1 MKTKKTTKKRS
12 GKKSRRAKRILDPLG
27 QLAPIGTYCG
37 LTAAQADAALQ
48 TKILALMQD
57 CPEVVATGEVTEP
70 TGEKFKFTIYSDVRK
85 AIDPWLV
92 KHRLTFIP
100 YSDEK
105 HPTVLTQAGGWHYLT
120 THYRLGDA
128 ETGYYI
134 IVPGCGI
141 GLNRWWAADS
151 AGTLALKHALMEAL
165 HIRWD
170 NRSAV
175 ERMLAGGTEI
185 IGDIVKEVMRQLA
198 EKQEGKQARPQEG
211 DAVAELKNHDWKG
224 QGTKALSSK

>member
-1 MKTKKTTKKRS
+1 
-12 GKKSRRAKRILDPLG
+12 
-27 QLAPIGTYCG
+27 
-37 LTAAQADAALQ
+37 
-48 TKILALMQD
+48 
-57 CPEVVATGEVTEP
+57 
-70 TGEKFKFTIYSDVRK
+70 
-85 AIDPWLV
+85 
-92 KHRLTFIP
+92 
-100 YSDEK
+100 
-105 HPTVLTQAGGWHYLT
+105 
-120 THYRLGDA
+120 
-128 ETGYYI
+128 
-134 IVPGCGI
+134 
-141 GLNRWWAADS
+141 
-151 AGTLALKHALMEAL
+151 MEAL